1 MKPFLYLL
9 LAIVGEVT
17 ATASLKASQGFS
29 RLMPS
34 LFVVFGYGA
43 AFYLL
48 SLSLKFIPLGI
59 AYAIWSGLGTVGA
72 VTIGVL
78 VWRDTLNL
86 FQVVGITLI
95 LIGTVILNLTKSGG

>member
-1 MKPFLYLL
+1 MKPFLYLM
-9 LAIVGEVT
+9 LAIVSEVT
-17 ATASLKASQGFS
+17 ATASLKASHGFS

-34 LFVVFGYGA
+34 LFVVFGYGT

-72 VTIGVL
+72 VAIGVL
-78 VWRDTLNL
+78 VWRDSLNL
-86 FQVVGITLI
+86 FQVVGIALI